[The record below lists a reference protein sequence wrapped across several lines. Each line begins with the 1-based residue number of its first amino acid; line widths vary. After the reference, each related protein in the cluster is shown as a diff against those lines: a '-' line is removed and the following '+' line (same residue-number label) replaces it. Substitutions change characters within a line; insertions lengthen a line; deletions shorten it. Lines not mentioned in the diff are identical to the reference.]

1 MNNKDLIELTEFI
14 IQKYHNPL
22 RENLP
27 KIHLL
32 LNKIVDVH
40 WDIHPEFAK
49 MKDIFILFQNEM
61 LKHLDK
67 EEKILFPMMQA
78 LQKAVNEKKNI
89 WAFHC
94 GSIKNPVTQMEKEHK
109 IFDFYLEQIKELSNN
124 FFIPENACNAYTTTY
139 TMLKNL
145 YDETLEHTHFEDNT
159 LHKLT
164 LEYEKITF

>member
-1 MNNKDLIELTEFI
+1 MNNTDLIELTEFI

-40 WDIHPEFAK
+40 GSIHPEFAK

-78 LQKAVNEKKNI
+78 LQKAINEKKNI
-89 WAFHC
+89 
-94 GSIKNPVTQMEKEHK
+94 
-109 IFDFYLEQIKELSNN
+109 
-124 FFIPENACNAYTTTY
+124 
-139 TMLKNL
+139 
-145 YDETLEHTHFEDNT
+145 
-159 LHKLT
+159 
-164 LEYEKITF
+164 

>member
-32 LNKIVDVH
+32 FNKIVDVH

-94 GSIKNPVTQMEKEHK
+94 GSIKNPITQMEKEHK

-145 YDETLEHTHFEDNT
+145 YDETLEHAHFEDNT
-159 LHKLT
+159 LHKLA
-164 LEYEKITF
+164 LEYEKIIF